1 MKKLTII
8 LFAASLLGI
17 FSLTSCGDDPSS
29 ERAEDKM
36 EEAADAVGKAAVDEK
51 EDLKR
56 EINDATADLDRRIEK
71 LKVDMKDAKDD
82 AKAEMQ
88 EELTQLEAKRQ
99 KLAQNLDE
107 VGDKA
112 EADWDQFKANVRETI
127 KDMGDDNKM

>member
-8 LFAASLLGI
+8 LFAASLFGV
-17 FSLTSCGDDPSS
+17 FSLTSCGNDASS
-29 ERAEDKM
+29 ENAKQEVN
-36 EEAADAVGKAAVDEK
+36 EAADAVGDAAADEK

-71 LKVDMKDAKDD
+71 LKADMANAKDD

-88 EELTQLEAKRQ
+88 EDIDKLEAKRN

-107 VGDKA
+107 FGDKA
-112 EADWDQFKANVRETI
+112 GADWDQFKANVRETI